1 MVGAEGECRAPGTQ
15 GTGADGPSRF
25 IKDYFFV
32 ALPSMTVI
40 QFVPSC
46 DISNLMV

>member
-1 MVGAEGECRAPGTQ
+1 MVGAEGEALGARNA
-15 GTGADGPSRF
+15 GTGADGPSRL

-32 ALPSMTVI
+32 AFPSITVI

-46 DISNLMV
+46 DISNFMV